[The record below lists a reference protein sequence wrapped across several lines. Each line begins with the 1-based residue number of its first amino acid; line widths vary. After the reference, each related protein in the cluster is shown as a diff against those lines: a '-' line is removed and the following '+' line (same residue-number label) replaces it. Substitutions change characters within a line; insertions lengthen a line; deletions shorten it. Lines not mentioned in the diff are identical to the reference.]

1 MPKSEPYSNLTKQLI
16 GLILTVLDEVRVGVL
31 RKEEVRVQSRHG
43 EDKDPKL
50 DPIRMVRVE
59 VW

>member
-16 GLILTVLDEVRVGVL
+16 GLILTVLDGVRVGVL
-31 RKEEVRVQSRHG
+31 RKEEVRVQSGHG

-50 DPIRMVRVE
+50 DLIRMVRVE